1 MAGSSTAPDKSEYQ
15 ARVGQNFRLV
25 SASTATLRVPVARM
39 YPDLSDVYLAAGSLS
54 CARTQTSKL
63 KTVYQATSDTVV
75 QRQSFGTVVPDE
87 LSLLGLRSLR
97 TVGPA
102 LGHYCHLPCQDE
114 RRRSPPGK
122 FQLDR
127 VCPPSYVDDLF
138 LIYSIGVSDGA
149 SYQRRPACRLT
160 GIFRHSRSIW
170 AAPVGIAERHVAYC
184 APSASFRSLQQHMSR
199 SQTWAALP
207 ASPNL
212 KYDCIMFHTPAIMRF
227 NYHRVSNTV

>member
-102 LGHYCHLPCQDE
+102 LGHYCHLLA
-114 RRRSPPGK
+114 K
-122 FQLDR
+122 MK
-127 VCPPSYVDDLF
+127 
-138 LIYSIGVSDGA
+138 GA
-149 SYQRRPACRLT
+149 GRLPVNFSWIVYAHRPMLMTC
-160 GIFRHSRSIW
+160 S
-170 AAPVGIAERHVAYC
+170 
-184 APSASFRSLQQHMSR
+184 
-199 SQTWAALP
+199 
-207 ASPNL
+207 
-212 KYDCIMFHTPAIMRF
+212 
-227 NYHRVSNTV
+227 